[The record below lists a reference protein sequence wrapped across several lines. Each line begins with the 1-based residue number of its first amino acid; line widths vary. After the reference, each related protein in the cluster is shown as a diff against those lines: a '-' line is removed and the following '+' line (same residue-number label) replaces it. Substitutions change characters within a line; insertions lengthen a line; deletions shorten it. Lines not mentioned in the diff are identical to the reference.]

1 MELWLWAEECVPA
14 GGLREFR
21 VYPEDEED
29 VASKDDLLRLCPGED
44 KDSLDVS
51 MVSLSFSPSV
61 LRTHRSRF
69 GSEKTAEVWEDTEL
83 SSSVRFL
90 QTLLLT
96 CGDAA
101 S

>member
-1 MELWLWAEECVPA
+1 M
-14 GGLREFR
+14 
-21 VYPEDEED
+21 YPEDEED
-29 VASKDDLLRLCPGED
+29 VTELLRPCPGED

-61 LRTHRSRF
+61 LRTHWSRF
-69 GSEKTAEVWEDTEL
+69 GSEETAEVSEDSEL
-83 SSSVRFL
+83 NSAVRFL

-96 CGDAA
+96 CGGAV